1 MGFDRNVYRFA
12 RRIEMLNRKESKSQ
26 MHIIIVGCGKVG
38 STLVEQLAKE
48 GHSITIIDRDSAKIQ
63 AITNMYDAMGVV
75 GNGAS
80 YNTQMEAGIE
90 KADLFIAVT
99 DSDELNLLCCT
110 VAKRE
115 GKCVTIARVRTPEY
129 SKEAAYLKE
138 KLGLEM
144 IINPEFETAQI
155 MSRILTLPM
164 AEDITTFAHGYVDMV
179 KFKLPE
185 GNQLDGKRIMD
196 IGKDLTGNI
205 VICAIER
212 NGDVFIPSGQFI
224 LRGGDLISFV
234 AGRSDLRKFIRAIG
248 LKTGQVQNAL
258 IVGGGKATYY
268 LGRSLIKQ
276 GIKVRVIEINH
287 KKCEELSVLLPEA
300 VIINDDG
307 TNEEVLKEAG
317 ISDAQAFIPMT
328 GIDEEN
334 ILLSLHAKQVSEA
347 KVITKVTR
355 NNFRAI
361 VSNMDLGSIIHPKY
375 ITSEAIIAYVR
386 AKNNTKES
394 NIETLSYMFDSKAEA
409 IEFRVKNDSPVTGKS
424 LAELKLKDNLLIAFI
439 MRKGKIIYP
448 SGSDMILKGDA
459 VMIVTTHT
467 GFHEIQDIL
476 A

>member
-1 MGFDRNVYRFA
+1 M
-12 RRIEMLNRKESKSQ
+12 ELNLFKKKESIQGMK
-26 MHIIIVGCGKVG
+26 IIIVGCGKVG
-38 STLVEQLAKE
+38 ITLVETLTKE
-48 GHSITIIDRDSAKIQ
+48 GHDITIIDKDASKIQ
-63 AITNMYDAMGVV
+63 SITNVYDAMGIE

-80 YNTQMEAGIE
+80 YSVQKEAGVDS
-90 KADLFIAVT
+90 ADLFIAVT

-129 SKEAAYLKE
+129 SKEAAFLKE

-164 AEDITTFAHGYVDMV
+164 AEEITTFAHGYVDMV
-179 KFKLPE
+179 KFRLPE

-196 IGKDLTGNI
+196 LPKDLTGSV

-212 NGDVFIPSGQFI
+212 NGEVYIPSGQFI
-224 LRGGDLISFV
+224 LRGGDLVSFV
-234 AGRSDLRKFIRAIG
+234 AGRSDLRKFIRNIG
-248 LKTGQVQNAL
+248 LRTGQVQNAL

-276 GIKVRVIEINH
+276 GIKVKIIEVNH
-287 KKCEELSVLLPEA
+287 KKCEELSVALPQA
-300 VIINDDG
+300 IIINDDG

-317 ISDAQAFIPMT
+317 ISEAQAFIPMT

-334 ILLSLHAKQVSEA
+334 ILLSLHANQVSEA
-347 KVITKVTR
+347 KVITRVTR
-355 NNFRAI
+355 NNFKGI
-361 VSNMDLGSIIHPKY
+361 VNNLDLGSVIYPKY

-386 AKNNTKES
+386 ARHNSIDS
-394 NIETLSYMFDSKAEA
+394 NIESLSYMFDTKAEA
-409 IEFRVKNDSPVTGKS
+409 IEFKVRSESAVTGKS
-424 LAELKLKDNLLIAFI
+424 LAELKLKKNLLIAFI
-439 MRKGKIIYP
+439 MRKDKIIYP
-448 SGSDMILKGDA
+448 SGSDEIRPGDT
-459 VMIVTTHT
+459 VMIVTTNT
-467 GFHEIQDIL
+467 GFRDIQDIL